1 MDSRIFDI
9 VTAKLATKKLAS
21 EIELERVINDNSDSS
36 TKEIT
41 KKIMCKISEL
51 VTITSEQQLWL
62 NLLKQTQQRPEEA
75 NNNTNK

>member
-9 VTAKLATKKLAS
+9 VTAKLATKKLEA

-36 TKEIT
+36 TEDIIE
-41 KKIMCKISEL
+41 KIMCNISKL
-51 VTITSEQQLWL
+51 VKITSEQQLWL

-75 NNNTNK
+75 NNNKNK